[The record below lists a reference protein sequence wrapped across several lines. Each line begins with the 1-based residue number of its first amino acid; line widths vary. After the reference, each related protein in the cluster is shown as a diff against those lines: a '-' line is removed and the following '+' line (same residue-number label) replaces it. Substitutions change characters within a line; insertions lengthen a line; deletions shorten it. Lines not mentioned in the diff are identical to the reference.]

1 MALTRMRSKISDLRE
16 ALVGRFG
23 AHHGRIARLHLDHID
38 YLAGQIDRLDANID
52 EVIGP
57 FVEAVRLLKTI
68 PGVGDRTAQVII
80 AEIGI
85 DMTRFPSAGHLASWA
100 GLCPGNYES
109 AGKSKSGRTRKGNT
123 ALRTA
128 LCEAAWVASRT
139 RGTYL
144 SAQYRRFRRRF
155 GSRSETKAIF
165 AVAHTMIVIVWHV
178 LAENVEYNELGED
191 YFTGRNETQQ
201 RVNRLVAE
209 LRRLGQTVHL
219 EPAA

>member
-1 MALTRMRSKISDLRE
+1 MHGSLWNGPRY
-16 ALVGRFG
+16 RF
-23 AHHGRIARLHLDHID
+23 ANNATAPIDDVIA
-38 YLAGQIDRLDANID
+38 
-52 EVIGP
+52 P
-57 FVEAVRLLKTI
+57 FIEAVRFLKTI

-85 DMTRFPSAGHLASWA
+85 DMTRFASAGHLASWA
-100 GLCPGNYES
+100 GLCPGNHES
-109 AGKSKSGRTRKGNT
+109 AGKSKSGRARKGNV

-128 LCEAAWVASRT
+128 PCEAAWVASRT
-139 RGTYL
+139 KGTYH

-178 LAENVEYNELGED
+178 LSENVEYNELGED
-191 YFTGRNETQQ
+191 YFTSRNETQQ

-209 LRRLGQTVHL
+209 LRPLAQTVTL
-219 EPAA
+219 KPAA